1 MRANPSTANAVT
13 DPDDSAEAAPVSQR
27 MTFDVGAIASIAGLH
42 DTGGNVP
49 LARCVPERTACDW
62 PLKISRDEVRVLL
75 RVDGRTSLGEIAE
88 EIEMPLVEVVA
99 MFLGMLTQ
107 GLVEVPWQE
116 APASGVVAKNE

>member
-1 MRANPSTANAVT
+1 
-13 DPDDSAEAAPVSQR
+13 

-49 LARCVPERTACDW
+49 LGRCVPERTACDW

-75 RVDGRTSLGEIAE
+75 RVDGQTSLGEIAE
-88 EIEMPLVEVVA
+88 EVEMPLVEVVA

-107 GLVEVPWQE
+107 GLVEVPWQG